1 MSLSLPKCDFCK
13 HYHRDNEKYDSCDA
27 FPDGIP
33 LKKMNADESE
43 ECANGIKY
51 EEEQKRFAN
60 AWRFFRAEKEVRTDG
75 THTQRL

>member
-51 EEEQKRFAN
+51 EEE
-60 AWRFFRAEKEVRTDG
+60 
-75 THTQRL
+75 